1 MITGLV
7 SLAGLVVVVVVVVVV
22 FVVEV
27 VSVDFNWWILKRI
40 EKDEDWTWF
49 EAIWLRN
56 EKDMR
61 F

>member
-1 MITGLV
+1 MIWP
-7 SLAGLVVVVVVVVVV
+7 
-22 FVVEV
+22 FEV
-27 VSVDFNWWILKRI
+27 LSTDFNRWILKRI

>member
-1 MITGLV
+1 MAATANRGGVGGRSLFFMIQP
-7 SLAGLVVVVVVVVVV
+7 
-22 FVVEV
+22 FEV

-56 EKDMR
+56 EKDIR
-61 F
+61 I